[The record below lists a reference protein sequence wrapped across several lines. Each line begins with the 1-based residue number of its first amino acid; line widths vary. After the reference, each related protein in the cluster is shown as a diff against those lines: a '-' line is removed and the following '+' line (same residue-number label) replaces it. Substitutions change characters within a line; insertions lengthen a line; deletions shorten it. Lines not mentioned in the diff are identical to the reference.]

1 VLANSG
7 IRPGEARKLKLR
19 DVHPFRDEK
28 GRSNYRLIVRG
39 KTGERDAILRSV
51 AAKRLYKYL
60 AKRRA
65 AGFSGI
71 AVRYAGWVEGL
82 LPDRSTE
89 CSPKHCANK
98 DTQSLIK
105 LSGACWAKWALVD
118 RQMPKRGRV
127 ASIRIATRSSSI
139 SMHLSKSSDA
149 SVNPLSWWIPMRTLR
164 PKGKPE
170 PVRVHDFII
179 KEKVRFPP
187 SVCTTLPPTRVGS
200 MSALIMTRL

>member
-7 IRPGEARKLKLR
+7 IRPGEAHKLKLR

-51 AAKRLYKYL
+51 AAKRLDKYL

-89 CSPKHCANK
+89 CSPEHCANK

-105 LSGACWAKWALVD
+105 LLGACWAKWALVY

-149 SVNPLSWWIPMRTLR
+149 SVNPLSWWIPRKRSWSEILKTQDVRSVPRASLNPCGFMTSSS
-164 PKGKPE
+164 GK
-170 PVRVHDFII
+170 
-179 KEKVRFPP
+179 KVRFPP
-187 SVCTTLPPTRVGS
+187 SCVRHCR
-200 MSALIMTRL
+200 